1 MLLKNGKIYYHHD
14 IVEADVLVE
23 NGVITK
29 ISKGLKGDEIIDCSG
44 KLILPGVVDVHVHF
58 RDEKGKPLFKES
70 SEAAL
75 KGGVTTV
82 FDQPDNKP
90 PITSLKSLEKKIKV
104 AERECMVNIYVNGG
118 ISRRSI
124 FNIPFLRKK
133 TRVFGELFTCK
144 SNLGEHL
151 RSSELYEIFTEL
163 ERLKGI
169 PIIHAEDEFLV
180 EYFGKRVGKIDY
192 LNYCDSRP
200 DVCEVEALS
209 KILVLVR
216 RRAHVSHISTKES
229 MELIKFWRGNGKII
243 TCDVTPHHLLLNRE
257 DIRRLKSWG
266 KVIPPLRTAI
276 DRRALW
282 EMVYSG
288 YVDAIASDHHS
299 FFSKEKDFSEAEPG
313 IPGIELLLP
322 LMLDQ
327 VIKGNLD
334 IHRMVEM
341 LSESPARIFGLSTKG
356 QIREGYDADLV
367 VVDMHDSFDVKRRDL
382 VFPSAFQGRTLFGKV
397 FATIVRGELGYLD
410 GEVYDV
416 SGEVLNS
423 RFL

>member
-1 MLLKNGKIYYHHD
+1 
-14 IVEADVLVE
+14 VLVE

-29 ISKGLKGDEIIDCSG
+29 ISKGIKSDDVIDCSG
-44 KLILPGVVDVHVHF
+44 KLILPGVIDIHVHF
-58 RDEKGKPLFKES
+58 RDERGKPVFKES

-75 KGGVTTV
+75 RGGVTTV

-90 PITSLKSLEKKIKV
+90 PIVTPKSLEKKIRI
-104 AERECMVNIYVNGG
+104 AERECMVNIYINGG

-124 FNIPFLRKK
+124 LNIPFLRKRTK
-133 TRVFGELFTCK
+133 VFGELFTCR

-151 RSSELYEIFTEL
+151 RSSELYEIFAEL

-169 PIIHAEDEFLV
+169 PVIHAEDQFLV
-180 EYFGKRVGKIDY
+180 EYFGKKIEKINH
-192 LNYCDSRP
+192 LTYCDSRP
-200 DVCEVEALS
+200 DLCEVEALS
-209 KILVLVR
+209 KTLVLTR
-216 RRAHVSHISTKES
+216 RRAHISHISTKES

-243 TCDVTPHHLLLNRE
+243 TCDVTPHHLLLSKQ
-257 DIRRLKSWG
+257 DMRRLKSLG
-266 KVIPPLRTAI
+266 KTVPPLRSPV

-299 FFSKEKDFSEAEPG
+299 FFSKEKDFSRAEPG
-313 IPGIELLLP
+313 MPGVELLLP

-356 QIREGYDADLV
+356 QIRERYDADLV
-367 VVDMHDSFDVKRRDL
+367 IVDMHDSFDVKRRNL
-382 VFPSAFQGRTLFGKV
+382 VFPSAFQGKTLFGRV
-397 FATIVRGELGYLD
+397 YGTIVRGRLGYLD
-410 GEVYDV
+410 GEVYDI